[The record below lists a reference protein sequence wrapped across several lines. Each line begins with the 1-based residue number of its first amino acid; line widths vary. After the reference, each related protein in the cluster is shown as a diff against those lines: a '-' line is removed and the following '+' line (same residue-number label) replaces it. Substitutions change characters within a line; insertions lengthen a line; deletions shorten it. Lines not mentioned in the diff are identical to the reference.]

1 MRHGSLICNN
11 RFKSYDCCTF
21 LTLVHHVVATLR
33 RGVVRRKTIG
43 REGVSLELTS
53 FQIVFAERERERERG
68 REGRGDVCLRT
79 HETLIGS
86 GGQAGDRIQLFLL
99 TYQIRT

>member
-1 MRHGSLICNN
+1 MFAL
-11 RFKSYDCCTF
+11 
-21 LTLVHHVVATLR
+21 LAVVATLR

-53 FQIVFAERERERERG
+53 FQIVFAEREREKER
-68 REGRGDVCLRT
+68 RGDVCLRT

-86 GGQAGDRIQLFLL
+86 GRQAGKERDRIQLFLL
-99 TYQIRT
+99 PYQIRT